1 MGRKF
6 NRKKQKIIDILYLE
20 RSGEI
25 YEENYRDEY
34 QFMERDRIRLTEII
48 SKFLKENMSKTKF
61 EIMRGYLESLEE
73 KNTAINTVLNKR
85 FYGAGFCDGIK
96 M

>member
-34 QFMERDRIRLTEII
+34 QIMERDRIRLTEII